1 MINQQMYALG
11 AAPNKIRE
19 LFMYGLGRKA
29 EIGADNVYDYSIGNP
44 SVPAPDAVR
53 EAFLALLEDDPVSVH
68 EYTPSPGDPAVRA
81 AIAEHISRRF
91 GVEAA
96 AANVYVTS
104 GASSAIAITFC
115 AVCQPGDEIIT
126 PSPYFPEYKTWAHT
140 AQCKLVEV
148 PVLEPSFQL
157 DIDAIERAIT
167 PRTSAIIINTP
178 NNPVGAVYPA
188 EALERLAEVLRRKGD
203 EFGRTIYLVSDE
215 PYREIVYGA
224 EVPYIPAIYT
234 DTIVCYTWSKS
245 LSLPGERIGYIHV
258 NDAIGNAA
266 EISTAVSG
274 AGRALGYICAPVLL
288 QRVVARCLDVPADV
302 AEYAK
307 NRAILTEML
316 REIGYEFVE
325 PDGAFYLWMRALEPD
340 AQAFSDR
347 AKEHE
352 LLLVPSDSFGCAGWV
367 RLSYCIA
374 ESTIRASRG
383 ALQALWDSYHAP
395 TLTCG

>member
-383 ALQALWDSYHAP
+383 VLQALWDSYHAP